1 MEDQLY
7 EFSAMRGIQAGYEY
21 YLMTCPLK
29 LIPRIF
35 SFNEKEEVPPELRAQ
50 RSLNK
55 SRIPELTNY
64 ILSNP
69 TEYVFSAIT
78 ASVDKDIIFQPI
90 NSDYQNIGIIK
101 IPMTARIIIN
111 DGQHRRAAIQEALE
125 ENPDLGQDHIGVV
138 LFYDKGLKRSQQ
150 MFADLNRFAVRP
162 SKSLGILYD
171 HREPLALLAKE
182 LTEKVE
188 VFNGMTEMEKT
199 SISNRSTK
207 LFTLS
212 GIYHATQSLLGI
224 SSSKQPITI
233 DQTQLAIEFWSE
245 VSKYFPDWQLA
256 KQKKVSPFELRQ
268 EYIHAHAICL
278 QALGNIGLALI
289 EEFPNDWKKRLKK
302 LGKVDWSRSNVKV
315 WEGRALLGGKVNK
328 ARQNVILTTNI
339 VKNIIGLSLS
349 SEELNAENDYKKRI

>member
-7 EFSAMRGIQAGYEY
+7 EFSAMRGIQAGFEY
-21 YLMTCPLK
+21 YLLTCPIK
-29 LIPRIF
+29 LIPKIF
-35 SFNEKEEVPPELRAQ
+35 SFNEKEVPPELRSQ
-50 RSLNK
+50 RILNK

-64 ILSNP
+64 ILNNP

-78 ASVDKDIIFQPI
+78 ASVDKDITFRPI
-90 NSDYQNIGIIK
+90 NELYQNIGIIK
-101 IPMTARIIIN
+101 IPMSARIIIN

-138 LFYDKGLKRSQQ
+138 LFYDKGLRRSQQ

-182 LTEKVE
+182 LVKKVD

-212 GIYHATQSLLGI
+212 GIYHATQSLLDI
-224 SSSKQPITI
+224 PSPRHPVTK
-233 DQTQLAIEFWSE
+233 DQTELAIEFWNE
-245 VSKYFPDWQLA
+245 VSIYFPDWQMA
-256 KQKKVSPFELRQ
+256 KNKKVSPCDLRQ
-268 EYIHAHAICL
+268 DYLHSHAICL
-278 QALGNIGLALI
+278 QVIGNIGATLI
-289 EEFPNDWKKRLKK
+289 GEYPKDWKKRLKNFE
-302 LGKVDWSRSNVKV
+302 KVNWSRSNVKD

-339 VKNIIGLSLS
+339 VKNILGISLS
-349 SEELNAENDYKKRI
+349 EEESKIENSFEQRTG